1 MILNKIPDIIYLS
14 NFRSDELNNNIK
26 RKAYQNTPAFVLLSW
41 GSFLFFVILILIGLY
56 TLKEPLMVKGYYL
69 MGSVGLISSSFTL
82 SKVIRD
88 NQEDEERYNKMF
100 RVQDDEEEN

>member
-1 MILNKIPDIIYLS
+1 M
-14 NFRSDELNNNIK
+14 NNHLK
-26 RKAYQNTPAFVLLSW
+26 KKAYRNTPAFVMLAW
-41 GSFLFFVILILIGLY
+41 GSFLFFVVLILVALY

-88 NQEDEERYNKMF
+88 NQEDEERYNQMF
-100 RVQDDEEEN
+100 RAHEESEE

>member
-1 MILNKIPDIIYLS
+1 M
-14 NFRSDELNNNIK
+14 NNHLK
-26 RKAYQNTPAFVLLSW
+26 KKAYRNTPAFVMLAW
-41 GSFLFFVILILIGLY
+41 GSFLFFVVLILVGLY

-88 NQEDEERYNKMF
+88 NQEDEERYNQMF
-100 RVQDDEEEN
+100 RAHEEPEE

>member
-1 MILNKIPDIIYLS
+1 MNKNL
-14 NFRSDELNNNIK
+14 K
-26 RKAYQNTPAFVLLSW
+26 KKAYRNTPAFVFLSW
-41 GSFLFFVILILIGLY
+41 GSFLFFCVLILIGLY

-69 MGSVGLISSSFTL
+69 MGSVGLISTSFTL

-100 RVQDDEEEN
+100 IVQDDNEEV